1 MGAINQLVKQVLGT
15 GYLTIEVEDQLRR
28 LVQNT
33 KYGREDFDA
42 FVKLQ
47 LAAKDGQVRQE
58 SRECLA
64 RERAFS

>member
-1 MGAINQLVKQVLGT
+1 MGTISQLVKQVLRT
-15 GYLTIEVEDQLRR
+15 GYLTLEVEEQLRR
-28 LVQNT
+28 LVQCT

-47 LAAKDGQVRQE
+47 LAAKAGKIRQE

-64 RERAFS
+64 RE